1 MKRRGCILLA
11 LLAGCPGTKTA
22 PDAGPADAG
31 PAQLT
36 EREPNDR
43 PEDAQILNDSAVVSA
58 QLETNPSKPDEDWYL
73 LAPLG
78 PRTVDLVVSGIPGAD
93 VALDV
98 YDVDRN
104 RLLTLNSEG
113 LGKAERLPN
122 LGVKSRLYVK
132 VYSARKGA
140 GGAYTL
146 SALFKEPV
154 PGFEWEP
161 NDRAA
166 DSNLL
171 ALGQPISGFIG
182 HAADEDWFRL
192 ELPGPDGGA
201 PGLVDEAG
209 ADGGATFFVPR
220 AGGGASGTKDGDAGP
235 GGEPRAGL
243 TQAGATLAPGIALK
257 VDLTAV
263 EGVRPDVQVLSAA
276 QALLFQIRGKE
287 GEGLSL
293 RNIGVRE
300 NDRTVYL
307 VIKSSW
313 IGVGKEAHRGYNSE
327 KPYTLTVVPEEA
339 GANAEMEP
347 NDDIFKA
354 TPLPLNGFREGFL
367 SPKTDVDYYVL
378 KTDRP
383 VLARF
388 HLSGVDRLD
397 LVLSVVAPEQKGGE
411 RVLLRAN
418 DGAVKEPEILN
429 SVYCSGQCWVKVEGA
444 LRKVNGKWVH
454 DFENA
459 EEPYR
464 LTVSTTPDNGTEE
477 REPNNTAEQATPIQF
492 GRPIRGTIQPKKDV
506 DFYRLDLSGRPV
518 RVSIKATATGLLKVH
533 LGLYL
538 HRLNEEGKL
547 SLVQTAD
554 QAKGDAPEI
563 IHYSA
568 EPGVYFFEVR
578 DSKNRESN
586 FQDFYQLTVEESD

>member
-1 MKRRGCILLA
+1 MKRGACILLA
-11 LLAGCPGTKTA
+11 LLAGCPRSKTS
-22 PDAGPADAG
+22 PDAGPVDAG

-36 EREPNDR
+36 EHEPNDR
-43 PEDAQILNDSAVVSA
+43 PEDALSLNDSAVVSA

-73 LAPLG
+73 LAPSS
-78 PRTVDLVVSGIPGAD
+78 PRTVDLAVSGIPGAD

-113 LGKAERLPN
+113 VGKPERLPN
-122 LGVKSRLYVK
+122 LGVKGRLYLK

-146 SALFKEPV
+146 TALFKEPV

-166 DSNLL
+166 DANLL
-171 ALGQPISGFIG
+171 TLGQPISAFIG
-182 HAADEDWFRL
+182 HAADEDWYRL

-201 PGLVDEAG
+201 PGLVDEAN
-209 ADGGATFFVPR
+209 ADGGATVLAP
-220 AGGGASGTKDGDAGP
+220 GPDGGASPTRD
-235 GGEPRAGL
+235 GGEAIH
-243 TQAGATLAPGIALK
+243 APSIALK

-263 EGVRPDVQVLSAA
+263 EGVRFEVQVLSAA
-276 QALLFQIRGKE
+276 QAPLFQIRGKE

-307 VIKSSW
+307 VIKSGW

-339 GANAEMEP
+339 GANAELEP

-378 KTDRP
+378 KTEQP

-397 LVLSVVAPEQKGGE
+397 LMLSVVAPEQKGGE
-411 RVLLRAN
+411 KVLLRAN

-429 SVYCSGQCWVKVEGA
+429 SVYCAGQCWVKVEGA
-444 LRKVNGKWVH
+444 LRKVNGKFVH

-464 LTVSTTPDNGTEE
+464 LTVSTSPDNGTEE
-477 REPNNTAEQATPIQF
+477 REPNNTAEQATPIQI

-563 IHYSA
+563 IRYSA

-586 FQDFYQLTVEESD
+586 FQDFYQLTVEEGD